1 MRGGEVAALEGALLG
16 EELVARDREL
26 SPCVEDFGRLRLRWD
41 EGGLVSYLVMKA
53 LERRGSTSGPGRPWS
68 CAFTLHGRDGFP
80 YW

>member
-1 MRGGEVAALEGALLG
+1 M
-16 EELVARDREL
+16 
-26 SPCVEDFGRLRLRWD
+26 EDFGRLRLRWD